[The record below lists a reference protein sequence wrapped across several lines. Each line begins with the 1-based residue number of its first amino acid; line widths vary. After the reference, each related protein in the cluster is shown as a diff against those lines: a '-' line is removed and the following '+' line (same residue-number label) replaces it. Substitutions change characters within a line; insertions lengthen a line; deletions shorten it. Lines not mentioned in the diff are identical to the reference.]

1 MQEGETFT
9 ERLDRLRKLDAQPQ
23 AAAAAA
29 GLTAAEPASNRSR
42 KRLRK
47 LKAAPA
53 ANGTGKPGKRLGKR
67 QRQALKDQRLGQKL
81 GHQTQPAGVKVNAQR
96 MAASGPNNRRQE
108 QKRV

>member
-23 AAAAAA
+23 ATAAAA
-29 GLTAAEPASNRSR
+29 GATAAEQASNRSR

-47 LKAAPA
+47 QKAASA
-53 ANGTGKPGKRLGKR
+53 ANGAGKPGKRLGKR
-67 QRQALKDQRLGQKL
+67 QRQALKDQKPGQ
-81 GHQTQPAGVKVNAQR
+81 QTQPAVAKVNVQR
-96 MAASGPNNRRQE
+96 VSASGPNNRRQK